1 MKNENFCIKYPNDSL
16 FLIIKI
22 IFILS
27 LIIIFG
33 YLTYNAQQE
42 NRIWHY
48 VLYLFVTL
56 AIIEGIHH
64 VISRLIKYDEIC
76 IENDYFIVKKKKK
89 IISKTKLEDIDVL
102 QSRPW
107 FEFFGISW
115 IIVKDEG
122 KWLFQ
127 YKTNELLKE
136 DNEILINRLKEGVK
150 QWQMKQ

>member
-1 MKNENFCIKYPNDSL
+1 MY
-16 FLIIKI
+16 
-22 IFILS
+22 
-27 LIIIFG
+27 
-33 YLTYNAQQE
+33 
-42 NRIWHY
+42 
-48 VLYLFVTL
+48 
-56 AIIEGIHH
+56 AIR
-64 VISRLIKYDEIC
+64 SY
-76 IENDYFIVKKKKK
+76 Y
-89 IISKTKLEDIDVL
+89 DVL